1 MATIVTLNPSRAVD
15 LNGFA
20 IPGARATF
28 YNSGTTT
35 PRTVYSDPDCQLP
48 HTQPVVADGAG
59 VFPPIYDDS
68 QSDLRVS
75 VTDAS
80 GAMLPGYPI
89 DPAVKTSTSMTGA
102 SAVQFNPTPEIPVQT
117 VQAAIE
123 RVQANIVD
131 PIADFG
137 LGVTGNA
144 TLLAD
149 IDDKAVASGFY
160 RYDNTTAGTFPA
172 NLTPPTDGFVL
183 IFRQN
188 AANVLQLVLSTRR
201 IFRRRLQANSWT
213 AWSWLV
219 DSLDVADNATWAAGV
234 QSVPYV
240 ISPATLKAAVAAAVN
255 ASGAAP
261 IYACRAWANIEGST
275 TPPAIRAGGNVSSV
289 TVSSDVYT
297 VTFATAMED
306 ADYAVVATAKRS
318 SEGWGVAVLSQTA
331 GSFTMQVKPPSFG
344 STLSPL
350 ISIAVFR

>member
-35 PRTVYSDPDCQLP
+35 PRTVYSDPDCQFP

-89 DPAVKTSTSMTGA
+89 DPAVKTSTSLTGA

-160 RYDNTTAGTFPA
+160 RYDNTTLGTFPA
-172 NLTPPTDGFVL
+172 NLTPPTDGMVL

-188 AANVLQLVLSTRR
+188 ASNVLQLVLSTRR

-219 DSLDVADNATWAAGV
+219 DSLDVADNATWAAGT
-234 QSVPYV
+234 QNVPYV
-240 ISPATLKAAVAAAVN
+240 ISPAALKAAADGFSDRAPTDVAGARIVGTTYQNTTGRTIYVAIDV
-255 ASGAAP
+255 ASSGAQPWREISADGVTWT
-261 IYACRAWANIEGST
+261 AFSKVEGYT
-275 TPPAIRAGGNVSSV
+275 WFAVPPGYRYRVKSNATIRCWV
-289 TVSSDVYT
+289 
-297 VTFATAMED
+297 E
-306 ADYAVVATAKRS
+306 
-318 SEGWGVAVLSQTA
+318 W
-331 GSFTMQVKPPSFG
+331 
-344 STLSPL
+344 
-350 ISIAVFR
+350 I